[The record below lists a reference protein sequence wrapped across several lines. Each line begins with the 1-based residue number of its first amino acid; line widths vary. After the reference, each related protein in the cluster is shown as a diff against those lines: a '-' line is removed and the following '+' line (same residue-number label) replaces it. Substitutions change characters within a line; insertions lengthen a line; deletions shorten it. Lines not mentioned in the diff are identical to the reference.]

1 MAINS
6 QPNGSAR
13 GGARTPLGYVID
25 SESSVRSFLT
35 LILQGC
41 SIDAAEY
48 TDSIQFRKSPPTR
61 PPEII
66 FLNIGNDAQDAVQ
79 TLNVL
84 AKSAYGGPVQL
95 MSSRGTAVLEN
106 VKAIGTQLKLQMLP
120 VLQKPFDTA
129 AIHAILLSQ
138 QVGNPPAATA
148 KAVSVNLGEA
158 LRNNWVE
165 FWYQPKIA
173 LRKKQLAGAE
183 AFARVR
189 HPQHGV
195 LSPGSF
201 MPNASAADQLALSE
215 HGLISA
221 LKVAQNLGKIGVNL
235 RLAVNIPVPA
245 LMNLK
250 VQEIVRAHRPQ
261 LENWSGLIIDVTEE
275 QVVQELG
282 FANELSK
289 ALAPY
294 NVRLAID
301 DFGRAFTALMKLKA
315 VPFAEMKL
323 DRSLVIDCG
332 TDKVNAPICKSV
344 IDLAHSFGS
353 MAVGIGLEKASDV
366 MALVN
371 MGCDLGQGYL
381 LGQPMPEDR
390 FTALLKQRGVPRPAA
405 AAPAPVKAAVAR
417 RA

>member
-1 MAINS
+1 MAIDS
-6 QPNGSAR
+6 QPNAPVRAGS
-13 GGARTPLGYVID
+13 ARTPLGYVID
-25 SESSVRSFLT
+25 DQGSIRSFLT

-48 TDSIQFRKSPPTR
+48 SDSLHFRKSPPTR
-61 PPEII
+61 TPDIV
-66 FLNIGNDAQDAVQ
+66 FLNVGQDAQDSVQ
-79 TLNVL
+79 TLSVL
-84 AKSAYGGPVQL
+84 AKSGYGGPVQL
-95 MSSRGTAVLEN
+95 MSNRGDGALDN
-106 VKAIGTQLKLQMLP
+106 IKAIGEHQKLKILP
-120 VLQKPFDTA
+120 VLKKPFDTA
-129 AIHAILLSQ
+129 AIHAILLRQ
-138 QVGNPPAATA
+138 KIGNPPAATA
-148 KAVSVNLGEA
+148 KAVSVDLGEA

-173 LRKKQLAGAE
+173 LKKKQLSGAE

-201 MPNASAADQLALSE
+201 MPNASEAALLALSE
-215 HGLISA
+215 YGLISA
-221 LKVAQNLGKIGVNL
+221 LKAGQNFGKIGVNL
-235 RLAVNIPVPA
+235 RIAVNISVPA
-245 LMNLK
+245 LMK
-250 VQEIVRAHRPQ
+250 IRVADIVRAHRPQ
-261 LENWSGLIIDVTEE
+261 VDNWSGLIIDVTEE
-275 QVVQELG
+275 QIVSELG
-282 FANELSK
+282 FAEGLSK
-289 ALAPY
+289 TLAPH
-294 NVRLAID
+294 NVRLSID

-353 MAVGIGLEKASDV
+353 LAVGIGLEKAADV
-366 MALVN
+366 NALIG
-371 MGCDLGQGYL
+371 MGCDMGQGYL

-390 FTALLKQRGVPRPAA
+390 FTALLKQRATPRP
-405 AAPAPVKAAVAR
+405 PAPPATPVAR

>member
-1 MAINS
+1 MAIDS
-6 QPNGSAR
+6 HPNGPAR

-25 SESSVRSFLT
+25 NESSVRSFLT

-41 SIDAAEY
+41 SVDAAEY
-48 TDSIQFRKSPPTR
+48 SDSIQFRKSPPTR

-66 FLNIGNDAQDAVQ
+66 FLNIGADAQDTVQ

-84 AKSAYGGPVQL
+84 AKSAFGGSIQL
-95 MSSRGTAVLEN
+95 MSNRTGAVLES
-106 VKAIGTQLKLQMLP
+106 VKQIGEQLKLRMLP
-120 VLQKPFDTA
+120 MLKKPFDTA
-129 AIHAILLSQ
+129 AVHAILLSQ
-138 QVGNPPAATA
+138 QVGSPPAAAA

-195 LSPGSF
+195 LLPGSF
-201 MPNASAADQLALSE
+201 MPNASTADQLALSE
-215 HGLISA
+215 YGLISA
-221 LKVAQNLGKIGVNL
+221 LKTGQNLAKLGANL
-235 RLAVNIPVPA
+235 RLAVNISVPA
-245 LMNLK
+245 LMKLK

-261 LENWSGLIIDVTEE
+261 VENWAGLIIDVTEE
-275 QVVQELG
+275 QIVQELG
-282 FANELSK
+282 FADELSK
-289 ALAPY
+289 SLAPY

-332 TDKVNAPICKSV
+332 TNKVNAPICKSV

-353 MAVGIGLEKASDV
+353 LAVGIGLEKASDV
-366 MALVN
+366 MALVS

-381 LGQPMPEDR
+381 LGQPMPEER
-390 FTALLKQRGVPRPAA
+390 FIALLKQRAAPRPAA
-405 AAPAPVKAAVAR
+405 APPPATAAVAR
-417 RA
+417 RR

>member
-1 MAINS
+1 MAIDS
-6 QPNGSAR
+6 QPNGPAHV
-13 GGARTPLGYVID
+13 GGGSTPLGYVID
-25 SESSVRSFLT
+25 DESSVRSFLT

-41 SIDAAEY
+41 SVDAAEY

-66 FLNIGNDAQDAVQ
+66 FLSVGTDAQDSVH

-84 AKSAYGGPVQL
+84 AKSGYAGPIQL
-95 MSSRGTAVLEN
+95 ISNRGDAAPGN
-106 VKAIGTQLKLQMLP
+106 VKQIGDHLKLKMLP
-120 VLQKPFDTA
+120 ALKKPFDTA
-129 AIHAILLSQ
+129 AIHAVLFSQ
-138 QVGNPPAATA
+138 KIGNPPAANA
-148 KAVSVNLGEA
+148 KAVSVDLGEA
-158 LRNNWVE
+158 LRNKWVE

-183 AFARVR
+183 AFARIR

-201 MPNASAADQLALSE
+201 MPNASEADQLAISE
-215 HGLISA
+215 YGLTSA
-221 LKVAQNLGKIGVNL
+221 LKAAQSFAKLGVNL
-235 RLAVNIPVPA
+235 RIAVNISIPA
-245 LMNLK
+245 LMKLK
-250 VQEIVRAHRPQ
+250 VQDLVRTHRPQ
-261 LENWSGLIIDVTEE
+261 IDKWSGLIIDITEE
-275 QVVQELG
+275 QAVRELG

-294 NVRLAID
+294 NVRLSID

-344 IDLAHSFGS
+344 IDLAHSFGA

-366 MALVN
+366 NALVG
-371 MGCDLGQGYL
+371 MGCDMGQGYL
-381 LGQPMPEDR
+381 LGQPMPEER
-390 FTALLKQRGVPRPAA
+390 FTALLKQRAAPRPAA
-405 AAPAPVKAAVAR
+405 APVSPAAK

>member
-1 MAINS
+1 MATHS
-6 QPNGSAR
+6 QPNGSVR
-13 GGARTPLGYVID
+13 GGGGRTPLGYVID
-25 SESSVRSFLT
+25 NESSIRSFLT
-35 LILQGC
+35 LILQG
-41 SIDAAEY
+41 SSVDVAEY
-48 TDSIQFRKSPPTR
+48 TDSIQFRKAPPTR

-66 FLNIGNDAQDAVQ
+66 FLNIGTDAQDAVQ

-84 AKSAYGGPVQL
+84 AKSAFGGPIQL
-95 MSSRGTAVLEN
+95 MSNRGATVLEN
-106 VKAIGTQLKLQMLP
+106 VKAIGVQLKLQMLP
-120 VLQKPFDTA
+120 VMQKPFDTA
-129 AIHAILLSQ
+129 AVHGILVSQ

-148 KAVSVNLGEA
+148 NAVSVNLGEA

-201 MPNASAADQLALSE
+201 MPNASTADQLALSE
-215 HGLISA
+215 YGLISA
-221 LKVAQNLGKIGVNL
+221 LKTGQNLAKIGANL
-235 RLAVNIPVPA
+235 RLAVNISVPA
-245 LMNLK
+245 LMKLK

-261 LENWSGLIIDVTEE
+261 VENWAGLIIDVTEE
-275 QVVQELG
+275 QIVQELG
-282 FANELSK
+282 FADELSK
-289 ALAPY
+289 SLAPY
-294 NVRLAID
+294 SVRLAID

-332 TDKVNAPICKSV
+332 TNKVNAPICKSV

-353 MAVGIGLEKASDV
+353 LAVGIGLEKASDV
-366 MALVN
+366 MALVS

-390 FTALLKQRGVPRPAA
+390 FIALLKQRAGPRPAA
-405 AAPAPVKAAVAR
+405 APAKAPVAK